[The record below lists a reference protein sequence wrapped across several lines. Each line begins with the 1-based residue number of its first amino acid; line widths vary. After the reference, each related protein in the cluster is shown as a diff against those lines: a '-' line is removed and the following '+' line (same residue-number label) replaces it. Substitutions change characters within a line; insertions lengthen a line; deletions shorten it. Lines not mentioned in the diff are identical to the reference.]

1 MKKAF
6 LFTIPFLL
14 IGQVNGRTINPKE
27 VEIFTK
33 NVYHLQYETLSVSDK
48 NRINQEYNDRSKL
61 VEKVANILQSDPE
74 YLVLSDSYIL
84 DYWSRKIANDINPS
98 DEELKQMYSQMKG
111 IKTPARFDIRHIIL
125 KDETEADDL
134 IAQLKKK
141 EDSKD
146 RLDKFVFLAEKYSL
160 DTQTK
165 SKGGQIGW
173 IESNRVSP
181 LVRGALQ
188 SHSKGDVIKLGS
200 NKEGWEIVLINDQD
214 LGHEP
219 TFEELKP
226 ALVTKMKKD
235 AIESRIKKLMVS
247 TPSPSTSSMPTY
259 NSAVMKPA
267 IAKPV
272 IKPMVPVVKPATA
285 AFPVK

>member
-1 MKKAF
+1 MKKRF

-14 IGQVNGRTINPKE
+14 IGQVNGRTITPKE

-33 NVYHLQYETLSVSDK
+33 NVYHLKYETLSISDK

-98 DEELKQMYSQMKG
+98 DEELKQIYSQMKG
-111 IKTPARFDIRHIIL
+111 IKTPLRFDIRHIIL
-125 KDETEADDL
+125 KDEAEADDL

-141 EDSKD
+141 EDIKD
-146 RLDKFVFLAEKYSL
+146 RLEKFVFLAEKYSL
-160 DTQTK
+160 DAQTK

-181 LVRGALQ
+181 LVQGALQ

-226 ALVTKMKKD
+226 ALITKMKKD

-247 TPSPSTSSMPTY
+247 TPSMPIS
-259 NSAVMKPA
+259 NPAVMKPA

-272 IKPMVPVVKPATA
+272 IKPVVPVVKSPTA